1 MNTAELL
8 TTNLPDLIKPSWWT
22 GSPAV
27 AASTYVIDCSNYA
40 MNEEDFKPGSEL
52 DNRMNETFDRVGL
65 VHLINTG
72 MSDAQSMRKAAMLVV
87 KKQSD
92 YKGGSNPRNALQPNI
107 YEVGAPLPA
116 WLHYHHEMAY
126 VGSSTKMLAFLGRD
140 ILADRGWTFVSDN
153 VKATDDILATDF
165 GQKLKEKGLC
175 YHRDMTNREYFKG
188 REQIGVYNHWQ
199 KSMLTEDPEEAIEI
213 AKSRGLDVS
222 WGPNR
227 LLKTRFYT
235 SAFEYFEPLDR
246 NLLFSSVADHGMWFD
261 TWPLVMHLPY
271 DERPLNLTFGDDT
284 PMSREELQLFVD
296 IYDNYGTPIKW
307 QQGDVAIIC
316 NYRFAHGRPEI
327 ILNDNEHRELGVIV
341 GDSFD
346 RVGDVDGKW

>member
-8 TTNLPDLIKPSWWT
+8 TTTLPDLIKPSWWT
-22 GSPAV
+22 GIPSI
-27 AASTYVIDCSNYA
+27 AASTYVIDCSDYA
-40 MNEEDFKPGSEL
+40 MNEEDLKPGSQL
-52 DNRMNETFDRVGL
+52 DVRMNETFEKVGL

-72 MSDAQSMRKAAMLVV
+72 MTDLELMRKAATLVV
-87 KKQSD
+87 KKQVD
-92 YKGGSNPRNALQPNI
+92 YKGGSNPRSTLQPNV
-107 YEVGAPLPA
+107 YEVGAPLAA
-116 WLHYHHEMAY
+116 WLHYHHEMSY
-126 VGSSTKMLAFLGRD
+126 VGSSTKMLGFLGQD
-140 ILADRGWTFVSDN
+140 SLVDRGWTFVSDN
-153 VKATDDILATDF
+153 IKATDEILATEF
-165 GQKLKEKGLC
+165 GHKLKEKGLC
-175 YHRDMTNREYFKG
+175 YHRDMTDREAFKG
-188 REQIGVYNHWQ
+188 REEIGVYNHWQ
-199 KSMLTEDPEEAIEI
+199 KSMLTEDPKKAVEI
-213 AKSRGLDVS
+213 AQSRGLDVS

-227 LLKTRFYT
+227 LLKTRYYI

-327 ILNDNEHRELGVIV
+327 VLNDNEQRELGVIV